1 LTRKESIVLVVFDG
15 RMDVAYMQAYVEPL
29 EGGPEVNIDEA
40 FRGQANGLLGAAQP
54 GALRLTTGL
63 TFGDVG
69 FRLVIADQAP
79 PLGADWED
87 VVEVPFVPAGP
98 SCVSLQSGEVLCEF
112 ELQPVPHRVRY
123 SARGMDAAQDYPV
136 VAKDDPLVDH
146 YELTF
151 WPADPAP
158 DEVVRRGSR
167 CAAYWHDARNPVKSR
182 TQTLRKAWDE
192 KPPSD
197 GLIAPWLTGRAPGLV
212 EALSAAE
219 PGIQRAV
226 AHWAARRACEQA
238 GIDRLDWVAVALG
251 ALDRD
256 EELPP
261 PFDEPAEVYARMNQD
276 GEFTR
281 TTVTLDGQDGVDCQG
296 QALFTLLMADTGNP
310 LDAALDTL
318 TEATSVFGDEQRTAL
333 LDELPGVL
341 AGLTRN
347 LTAGQVDGHVPDTR
361 DRSAVRD
368 PEVEDADTPDIGVAG
383 RMRLIW
389 GEEVPSPRLVEVY
402 AVGLTRFDRVLAERL
417 AAADPQTQRSVARWA
432 ARRACTAAGLTD
444 ALPEVAL
451 ALDHLDRG
459 EALPPPFDQE
469 EGEWTLLE
477 GDEAYERVIVCDGQP
492 NCSRWHYAI
501 PALRQAAEPDP
512 LRAAAHALWT
522 AASSFGDSQRP
533 LVLTEAATQFLA
545 PFSGDVA
552 RGWY

>member
-1 LTRKESIVLVVFDG
+1 MLVVFDG

-29 EGGPEVNIDEA
+29 EGGPEINIEEA

-63 TFGDVG
+63 SFGDVG

-79 PLGADWED
+79 PLGAEWED

-112 ELQPVPHRVRY
+112 ELPPVPHRVRY
-123 SARGMDAAQDYPV
+123 SARGMDAAGDAPV
-136 VAKDDPLVDH
+136 VGEDDPVLDH

-158 DEVVRRGSR
+158 DAVVRRGSER
-167 CAAYWHDARNPVKSR
+167 GAYWHEARDLGKGR
-182 TQTLRKAWDE
+182 TQTLRNAWDE
-192 KPPSD
+192 KPSSD
-197 GLIAPWLTGRAPGLV
+197 GLIAPWLVGRAPGLV
-212 EALSAAE
+212 ETLRAAE
-219 PGIQRAV
+219 PGVQRAV
-226 AHWAARRACEQA
+226 AHWAARRASEQA
-238 GIDRLDWVAVALG
+238 GIDRLDWVAAALS

-256 EELPP
+256 QELPS
-261 PFDEPAEVYARMNQD
+261 PFDEPAEVYARMNEDQ
-276 GEFTR
+276 EFTR
-281 TTVTLDGQDGVDCQG
+281 TTVTLEGQDGVDCQG

-318 TEATSVFGDEQRTAL
+318 TEATSVFGDQQRDVL
-333 LDELPGVL
+333 LDELPEVL
-341 AGLTRN
+341 AGLTRE
-347 LTAGQVDGHVPDTR
+347 LAAGAVDGHVPDTR
-361 DRSAVRD
+361 DRAAFAGA
-368 PEVEDADTPDIGVAG
+368 PEAEDTPDVGVTG

-389 GEEVPSPRLVEVY
+389 GGEVPSPRLVEVY
-402 AVGLTRFDRVLAERL
+402 AVGLTKFDRLLAERL
-417 AAADPQTQRSVARWA
+417 AAADPEIQRAVARWA

-522 AASSFGDSQRP
+522 AACSFGDRQRP
-533 LVLTEAATQFLA
+533 LVLNEAATRFLA
-545 PFSGDVA
+545 PLQGGLA
-552 RGWY
+552 TGWY

>member
-1 LTRKESIVLVVFDG
+1 LTWKESIVVVVFDG

-29 EGGPEVNIDEA
+29 EGGPEINIEEA

-63 TFGDVG
+63 SFGGVG

-79 PLGADWED
+79 PLGAEWED
-87 VVEVPFVPAGP
+87 VVEAAFVPAGP

-112 ELQPVPHRVRY
+112 ELPPVPHRVRY
-123 SARGMDAAQDYPV
+123 SARGMDAARDAPV
-136 VAKDDPLVDH
+136 VTKDDPLLDH

-158 DEVVRRGSR
+158 DSVVRRGSER
-167 CAAYWHDARNPVKSR
+167 AAYWHDARNPVKSR
-182 TQTLRKAWDE
+182 TQTLRNAWGE

-197 GLIAPWLTGRAPGLV
+197 GLIAPWLVGRAPELV
-212 EALSAAE
+212 EALRAAE
-219 PGIQRAV
+219 PGVQRAV

-238 GIDRLDWVAVALG
+238 GIDRLDWVALALG
-251 ALDRD
+251 ALERD

-261 PFDEPAEVYARMNQD
+261 PFDEPAEVYARMNGDQ
-276 GEFTR
+276 EFTR
-281 TTVTLDGQDGVDCQG
+281 TTVTLEGHEGVDCQG

-318 TEATSVFGDEQRTAL
+318 TEATSVFGDERRTVL
-333 LDELPGVL
+333 LEELPEVL
-341 AGLTRN
+341 AGLTRD
-347 LTAGQVDGHVPDTR
+347 LAAGAVDGHVPDTR
-361 DRSAVRD
+361 DRAAFAGTPETESAV
-368 PEVEDADTPDIGVAG
+368 DIGVAG
-383 RMRLIW
+383 RLRLIW
-389 GEEVPSPRLVEVY
+389 GGEAPSPRLVEVY
-402 AVGLTRFDRVLAERL
+402 AVGLTKFDRVLAERL
-417 AAADPQTQRSVARWA
+417 ASADPDVQRSVARWA
-432 ARRACTAAGLTD
+432 ARRACTAADLTD

-501 PALRQAAEPDP
+501 PVLRQAAEPDP
-512 LRAAAHALWT
+512 LRAATHALWT
-522 AASSFGDSQRP
+522 AASSFGDNQRP
-533 LVLTEAATQFLA
+533 FVLTEAATRFLA
-545 PFSGDVA
+545 PQKDTPS
-552 RGWY
+552 